1 VDPPDAVDPE
11 PLPDASVLP
20 DPPELLVSPFFAS
33 PEEGLSALP
42 PDSDPEVDFPPS
54 LPEEAGAFFA

>member
-1 VDPPDAVDPE
+1 MDPE

-42 PDSDPEVDFPPS
+42 PDSDPEADFSPS